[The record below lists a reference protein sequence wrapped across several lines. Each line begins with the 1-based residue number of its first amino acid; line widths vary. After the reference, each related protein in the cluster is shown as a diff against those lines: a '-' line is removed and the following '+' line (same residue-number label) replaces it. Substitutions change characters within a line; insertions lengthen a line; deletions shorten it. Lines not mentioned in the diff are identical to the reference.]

1 MNFLKKYGADLAALV
16 LFFVLAF
23 VYCKPVLSG
32 KVLQSGDDVN
42 AVSAIQEGIRYAQQ
56 TGDHSWWTGSMFSGM
71 PSYQIGGGQYRADL
85 LLKPF
90 KDFLHRGPAH
100 PAWILIFYFLIIRPQ
115 RKRDKEAKEMLAAIK
130 KGDKIVT
137 IGGIRGTVAVVKE
150 STVIVKVDD
159 NTRIEFS
166 KNAISSVLNK
176 REAAPAAEK
185 PAKKGEEKI
194 EKVEKPAVE
203 APKAD
208 EPEQK
213 AEEAPAEEKAE
224 N

>member
-1 MNFLKKYGADLAALV
+1 MYSLILALGTAATTTDGAAAGGSLV
-16 LFFVLAF
+16 TTIITF
-23 VYCKPVLSG
+23 G
-32 KVLQSGDDVN
+32 
-42 AVSAIQEGIRYAQQ
+42 AI
-56 TGDHSWWTGSMFSGM
+56 
-71 PSYQIGGGQYRADL
+71 
-85 LLKPF
+85 
-90 KDFLHRGPAH
+90 
-100 PAWILIFYFLIIRPQ
+100 ILIFYFLIIRPQ
-115 RKRDKEAKEMLAAIK
+115 RKRDKEAREMLAAIK

-176 REAAPAAEK
+176 KETPAAEK
-185 PAKKGEEKI
+185 PSKKGEEKI
-194 EKVEKPAVE
+194 DKVEKPAVE

>member
-1 MNFLKKYGADLAALV
+1 MYSLILALGTATTTSDGA
-16 LFFVLAF
+16 
-23 VYCKPVLSG
+23 
-32 KVLQSGDDVN
+32 
-42 AVSAIQEGIRYAQQ
+42 SAG
-56 TGDHSWWTGSMFSGM
+56 GSMVTTLITFGV
-71 PSYQIGGGQYRADL
+71 I
-85 LLKPF
+85 
-90 KDFLHRGPAH
+90 
-100 PAWILIFYFLIIRPQ
+100 ILIFYFLIIRPQ

-176 REAAPAAEK
+176 KETTAAEK

-203 APKAD
+203 APKA
-208 EPEQK
+208 EEAEKK